1 MPAAFRK
8 LLTVV
13 WVLVLCFV
21 AALQASAQSSGS
33 SGSITGIVLD
43 PSGAVVPNATVEIH
57 NPVSQYDRTATTD
70 DNGNFRFSNLPFNPY
85 HMTALAPGFATSVKD
100 VEVRSAVPIN
110 IKISLQLTGSS
121 TSVTVEGTAT
131 DLLETD
137 PTFHTDVDRNLFNRL
152 PLESQSS
159 SLSSLVTLTTP
170 GVAADSNGLFHGLG
184 DHAGNSF
191 SVDGQPITDQ
201 QSKVFSNQISLNS
214 VQSMEVIS
222 GAPPAEYGGKTSVV
236 IIATTRSGQG
246 VTTPHG
252 SITTSYGT
260 FGTSTLAAD
269 LAYGGKTWGNFIS
282 VDGLN
287 TGRFLDSSEFVVL
300 HSKGNE
306 ENIFDRVDYTFSEK
320 NSVHLNLE
328 FTRSWFQTPNS
339 WDQQLQTCTV
349 LSTACNTS
357 GTTQVNPI
365 TGVPLSPTD
374 QRSQIRTFNVA
385 PIWTHILDSSSI
397 VTVGAFVRRDQY
409 DYYPSNNFFSDLG
422 PLQDETIS
430 QLRFLTNAGVRG
442 AWSHVSGINN
452 IKAGATYQ
460 QTFLTENDTFGIVN
474 PGLLSNCSSSLAMQ
488 CAILVPYNLTTGG
501 TLYRYHGH
509 TDVKELGLFLQDTI
523 TKGAWTFNIGL
534 RADLYNGLESVAQQ
548 LEPRAGIAYNVKRT
562 DTVFRVSYARTLESP
577 FNENLIL
584 SGTGCNNAVVNAVI
598 VVAQTLACMTSPLV
612 PGLRNEFHAG
622 LEQALSKYVVIS
634 GEYIWKY
641 THNGADFNVFGTT
654 PITLPIEWHN
664 SKIQGFAIRGSVPN
678 FHGLSAFVVTSHISA
693 RFFPPTV
700 AGIAPPPPPS
710 VFRIDHDEKFNQTT
724 HIQYQPWKQ
733 GPWLGFNWRYDSG
746 LVAGFVPCE
755 AQTVTC
761 SFSTSNQD
769 PGGVG
774 LANVPAGDIALV
786 NNLNGLPLTADQEF
800 QSGLTCN
807 GIRATPIV
815 PTGVVVPGEPYR
827 ACLATQLTSGLVKIP
842 SPNTQQDDHNP
853 QRIQPRSLFDL
864 SIGHDNLFH
873 GDRYKVSVQLTA
885 INIANNYVLYNFLS
899 TFSGTHYVTPRT
911 LTAQIGL
918 HF

>member
-1 MPAAFRK
+1 VLAASK
-8 LLTVV
+8 NLLTAALVV
-13 WVLVLCFV
+13 VVCL
-21 AALQASAQSSGS
+21 AANLQASGQSSGN
-33 SGSITGIVLD
+33 SGSINGTVLD
-43 PSGAVVPNATVEIH
+43 PSGAVVANATVKIH
-57 NPVSQYDRTATTD
+57 NPVSQYDRSASTD
-70 DNGNFRFSNLPFNPY
+70 NNGNFGFSNLPFNPY
-85 HMTALAPGFATSVKD
+85 HMTVSAPGFATSVKD
-100 VEVRSAVPIN
+100 VDVRSAVPMN
-110 IKISLQLTGSS
+110 LTVSLQMTGST

-131 DLLETD
+131 DLLEND
-137 PTFHTDVDRNLFNRL
+137 PTFHTDVDRNLFNRV

-184 DHAGNSF
+184 EHAGDSY

-201 QSKVFSNQISLNS
+201 QSKVFSNQISLGS
-214 VQSMEVIS
+214 IQSLEVIE
-222 GAPPAEYGGKTSVV
+222 GAPPAEFGGKTSVV
-236 IIATTRSGQG
+236 IVATTRSGQG

-287 TGRFLDSSEFVVL
+287 TGRFLDSPEFVVL
-300 HSKGNE
+300 HSEGNE
-306 ENIFDRVDYTFSEK
+306 ENIFDRVDYSFSDK
-320 NSVHLNLE
+320 DSGHLNLE

-349 LSTACNTS
+349 LSTDCNTA

-365 TGVPLSPTD
+365 TGVPLAATD
-374 QRSQIRTFNVA
+374 QRSQIRTFNIA
-385 PIWTHILDSSSI
+385 PVWTHVLDSASI
-397 VTVGAFVRRDQY
+397 VTLGAFVRRDQY
-409 DYYPSNNFFSDLG
+409 NYYPSNNFFSDLG

-442 AWSHVSGINN
+442 SWSHAKGINN
-452 IKAGATYQ
+452 IKAGATYG
-460 QTFLTENDTFGIVN
+460 QTFLTENDSFGIVN
-474 PGLLSNCSSSLAMQ
+474 PGLLPGCPSSLATQ
-488 CAILVPYNLTTGG
+488 CAILVPYDLTTGG
-501 TLYRYHGH
+501 TLYRYRGH
-509 TDVKELGLFLQDTI
+509 TDVKELGFYLQDTI
-523 TKGAWTFNIGL
+523 TKNAWTFNLGL
-534 RADLYNGLESVAQQ
+534 RADLYNGLDAAAQQ
-548 LEPRAGIAYNVKRT
+548 LQPRAGLAYHITRT
-562 DTVFRVSYARTLESP
+562 NTVLRVSYARTLDSP

-584 SGTGCNNAVVNAVI
+584 SGTGCNNPVVNAVI
-598 VVAQTLACMTSPLV
+598 VVAQTLACITTPLV
-612 PGLRNEFHAG
+612 PGFRNEFHAG
-622 LEQALSKYVVIS
+622 LEQALSRYVVVS

-664 SKIQGFAIRGSVPN
+664 AKIQGFAIRGSVPD
-678 FHGLSAFVVTSHISA
+678 FHGLSALIVMSHISA

-700 AGIAPPPPPS
+700 AGIAPPPPPA

-724 HIQYQPWKQ
+724 HIQYQPGKR
-733 GPWLGFNWRYDSG
+733 GLWLGFNWRYDSG

-774 LANVPAGDIALV
+774 LAKVPAGYIALV
-786 NNLNGLPLTADQEF
+786 NNLNGLSLTADQEF
-800 QSGLTCN
+800 QSGITCD
-807 GIRATPIV
+807 GIRATPTV
-815 PTGVVVPGEPYR
+815 PTGIVIPGQPYR
-827 ACLATQLTSGLVKIP
+827 ACLATQLTSSLVKIP
-842 SPNTQQDDHNP
+842 APNTQQDDHNP
-853 QRIQPRSLFDL
+853 QRIQPRNLFDL
-864 SIGHDNLFH
+864 SIGDDNLFH
-873 GDRYKVSVQLTA
+873 GDRYKVSLQLTA